1 MDEKIISEAL
11 EAKLE
16 AAQTTEDV
24 IKAFAEEG
32 IEVTREQLEA
42 PVPSGPDGELSEDA
56 LDNVSGGSVI
66 DWIRRW
72 YHRYHA
78 SKYNR
83 GGGGFSSGGGGGGG
97 FSGGG
102 GFGGGGGSAGGRF

>member
-1 MDEKIISEAL
+1 MDEKTMSEAL
-11 EAKLE
+11 EAKLA
-16 AAQTTEDV
+16 AAQTMEDV
-24 IKAFAEEG
+24 IRAFTEEG

-42 PVPSGPDGELSEDA
+42 PVPSGRDGELGEDA

-78 SKYNR
+78 SKYNS
-83 GGGGFSSGGGGGGG
+83 GGGGFSS
-97 FSGGG
+97 GG